1 MLGVNSLMVPSIF
14 FSLVLSVKV
23 VVEVGRVGVGVVV
36 EIRKRQ
42 SRLQSLF
49 EGVAIAGSLLH
60 PL

>member
-1 MLGVNSLMVPSIF
+1 MVPSIF